1 MRNLS
6 SLEGRVQAAQ
16 DGSVPDSASRG
27 GEAAGRGRDDDGRY
41 SHLQRPRDEQERP
54 IALKVVGSSIGE
66 RIPES
71 ALTLQRRLSERAT
84 RGGEG
89 NVGGTTSC
97 RVAKEQRGR
106 GREDEGPRKAQDR

>member
-1 MRNLS
+1 MQNLS

-16 DGSVPDSASRG
+16 DGSVPDSASYG
-27 GEAAGRGRDDDGRY
+27 GKAAGRGGDNDGRY
-41 SHLQRPRDEQERP
+41 SHLQRPRDERERP

-66 RIPES
+66 RIPEG
-71 ALTLQRRLSERAT
+71 ARTLQRRLLEGAT

-97 RVAKEQRGR
+97 GVAKERRGR